1 MRIVADDNGHLFNDV
16 TLRSSGDDSM
26 PETSDRKDDHIR
38 IIEEEDVETS
48 GTGFADVEFVHEA
61 LPEIHRDE
69 IDTTT
74 TLFGHELAVPIVIES
89 MTGGHPNTTKI
100 NRALAEAA
108 QEVGVAMGVGSQRA
122 GIELDDEDLLE
133 SYTVV
138 RDAAPDAFLYG
149 NVGAAQLLEYD
160 VDDVET
166 AVEMIDADAMAIHLN
181 FLQEAVQPEG
191 DVDAQGCLEAIE
203 HIASDLSVPIVVK
216 ETGNGISRETARR
229 LADADVDAIDVA
241 GQGGTTWSGIESYR
255 AAAVGADR
263 QEKVGQLFRAW
274 GVPTAVSTIEA
285 ANEHDCVIASGGVRS
300 GLDVA
305 KAVALGARAGGLAK
319 PFLRPAGQGT
329 EAVVDFLETLALE
342 LRTAMFVTGSAS
354 VEDLREAEYVVLGRT
369 QEYLTQ
375 RRQ

>member
-1 MRIVADDNGHLFNDV
+1 
-16 TLRSSGDDSM
+16 M

-48 GTGFADVEFVHEA
+48 GSGFADVELVHEA

-74 TLFGHELAVPIVIES
+74 TLLGHELAAPIVIES

-108 QEVGVAMGVGSQRA
+108 QETNVAMGVGSQRA
-122 GIELDDEDLLE
+122 GLELDDEALLE

-138 RDAAPDAFLYG
+138 RDVAPDAFLYG

-160 VDDVET
+160 VSDVEC

-191 DVDAQGCLEAIE
+191 DVDARGCLTEIE
-203 HIASDLSVPIVVK
+203 RVAADLSVPVVVK
-216 ETGNGISRETARR
+216 ETGNGISRSTAKR
-229 LADADVDAIDVA
+229 LTDAGVDAVDVA

-263 QEKVGQLFRAW
+263 QEAIGRLFRAW
-274 GVPTAVSTIEA
+274 GVPTAVSTLEA
-285 ANEHDCVIASGGVRS
+285 ASEHDCVIASGGVRS

-305 KAVALGARAGGLAK
+305 KAIALGARAGGLAK
-319 PFLRPAGQGT
+319 PFLSPAGRGT
-329 EAVVDFLETLALE
+329 DAVVDLIETLTLE

-354 VEDLREAEYVVLGRT
+354 VPELRSADHVVVGRT
-369 QEYLTQ
+369 KEYLEQ
-375 RRQ
+375 RDH

>member
-1 MRIVADDNGHLFNDV
+1 
-16 TLRSSGDDSM
+16 M

-48 GTGFADVEFVHEA
+48 GSGFADVELVHEA

-74 TLFGHELAVPIVIES
+74 TLLGHELAAPIVIES

-108 QEVGVAMGVGSQRA
+108 QETNVAMGVGSQRA
-122 GIELDDEDLLE
+122 GLELDDEGVLE
-133 SYTVV
+133 SYTVAREV
-138 RDAAPDAFLYG
+138 APDAFLYG

-160 VDDVET
+160 VSDVER

-191 DVDAQGCLEAIE
+191 DVDARGCLAEIE
-203 HIASDLSVPIVVK
+203 RVAKELSVPVVVK
-216 ETGNGISRETARR
+216 ETGNGISRTTARR
-229 LADADVDAIDVA
+229 LADAGVDAIDVA

-255 AAAVGADR
+255 AAAVGAER
-263 QEKVGQLFRAW
+263 QEAIGRLFRAW
-274 GVPTAVSTIEA
+274 GVPTVVSTLEA
-285 ANEHDCVIASGGVRS
+285 ASQHETVIASGGVRS

-305 KAVALGARAGGLAK
+305 KAIALGASAGGLAK
-319 PFLRPAGQGT
+319 PFLSPAGRGT
-329 EAVVDFLETLALE
+329 DAVVDLIETLTLE

-354 VEDLREAEYVVLGRT
+354 ISELRSADHVVVGRT
-369 QEYLTQ
+369 KKYLEQ
-375 RRQ
+375 REH

>member
-1 MRIVADDNGHLFNDV
+1 
-16 TLRSSGDDSM
+16 M

-48 GTGFADVEFVHEA
+48 GAGFADIELVHEA

-69 IDTTT
+69 IETTT
-74 TLFGHELAVPIVIES
+74 TLFGRELDAPIVIES

-108 QEVGVAMGVGSQRA
+108 QETNVAMGVGSQRA
-122 GIELDDEDLLE
+122 GLELDDEALLE

-138 RDAAPDAFLYG
+138 RDVAPDALLYG

-160 VDDVET
+160 VADVER

-191 DVDAQGCLEAIE
+191 DVDARGCLEEIE
-203 HIASDLSVPIVVK
+203 RVASELSVPVVVK
-216 ETGNGISRETARR
+216 ETGNGIARETAQR
-229 LADADVDAIDVA
+229 LADAGVDAIDVA

-255 AAAVGADR
+255 AAAVGASR
-263 QEKVGQLFRAW
+263 QEHVGKLFRAW
-274 GVPTAVSTIEA
+274 GVPTAVSTAEA
-285 ANEHDCVIASGGVRS
+285 AAVHDCVVASGGVRS
-300 GLDVA
+300 GLDIA
-305 KAVALGARAGGLAK
+305 KAIALGARAGGLAK
-319 PFLRPAGQGT
+319 PFLGPAGQGT
-329 EAVVDFLETLALE
+329 ETVVDLIETLELE

-354 VEDLREAEYVVLGRT
+354 IDELRDADYVTLGRT
-369 QEYLTQ
+369 NTYFEERGL
-375 RRQ
+375 

>member
-1 MRIVADDNGHLFNDV
+1 
-16 TLRSSGDDSM
+16 M

-48 GTGFADVEFVHEA
+48 GTGFADIELVHEA

-69 IDTTT
+69 IDTST
-74 TLFGHELAVPIVIES
+74 TLLGHELAAPIVIES

-100 NRALAEAA
+100 NRNLAEAA
-108 QEVGVAMGVGSQRA
+108 QRMNVAMGVGSQRA
-122 GIELDDEDLLE
+122 GLELDDEDLLE

-138 RDAAPDAFLYG
+138 RDVAPDAFLYG

-160 VDDVET
+160 VDDVER
-166 AVEMIDADAMAIHLN
+166 AVEMIDADAMAVHLN

-191 DVDAQGCLEAIE
+191 DVDARGCLEAIE
-203 HIASDLSVPIVVK
+203 RVAADLSVPVVVK
-216 ETGNGISRETARR
+216 ETGNGISRETATR
-229 LADADVDAIDVA
+229 LADAGVDAIDVA

-263 QEKVGQLFRAW
+263 QEAIGQRFRAW
-274 GVPTAVSTIEA
+274 GVPTAVSTHEA
-285 ANEHDCVIASGGVRS
+285 ADVHDCVIASGGVRS
-300 GLDVA
+300 GLDIA
-305 KAVALGARAGGLAK
+305 KAIALGARAGGLAK

-329 EAVVDFLETLALE
+329 DVVVDLLETLELE

-354 VEDLREAEYVVLGRT
+354 VEELQSADHVVLGRT
-369 QEYLTQ
+369 KEYLDG
-375 RRQ
+375 RQ

>member
-1 MRIVADDNGHLFNDV
+1 
-16 TLRSSGDDSM
+16 M

-48 GTGFADVEFVHEA
+48 GAGFADVDLVHEA
-61 LPEIHRDE
+61 LPELHRDE

-108 QEVGVAMGVGSQRA
+108 QETNVAMGVGSQRA
-122 GIELDDEDLLE
+122 GLELDDEELLE

-138 RDAAPDAFLYG
+138 REVAPDACLYG

-160 VDDVET
+160 LEAVET

-191 DVDAQGCLEAIE
+191 DVDARGCLAEIE
-203 HIASDLSVPIVVK
+203 RVAEGLSVPVVVK
-216 ETGNGISRETARR
+216 ETGNGISRETASR
-229 LADADVDAIDVA
+229 LADVGVDAIDVA
-241 GQGGTTWSGIESYR
+241 GQGGTTWSGIESHR

-263 QEKVGQLFRAW
+263 QEAIGNLFRAW
-274 GVPTAVSTIEA
+274 GVPTAISTLEA
-285 ANEHDCVIASGGVRS
+285 ASVHDQVVASGGVRS

-305 KAVALGARAGGLAK
+305 KAIALGARAGGLAK
-319 PFLRPAGQGT
+319 PFLGPAGRGT
-329 EAVVDFLETLALE
+329 DAVVDLIEQLSLE
-342 LRTAMFVTGSAS
+342 LRTAMFVTGSATLS
-354 VEDLREAEYVVLGRT
+354 ELRSTEYVVLGRT
-369 QEYLTQ
+369 KEYLEQ
-375 RRQ
+375 RR